1 MIETDQGSRNG
12 YLWREGYRIDLQP
25 WEEEFGERINKL
37 FWAFFDRSEDP
48 DGWNRRWIIQ
58 RDVDWRQVAAQPI
71 DENLTGLIE
80 SFFAV
85 ESWLP
90 DFAGSGLTFYRR
102 LLGLSHN
109 HINWSYE
116 ELKHGRLLELVLER
130 SGARSAEE
138 IARFRRELWRTV
150 WTAPFDTA
158 RQMLCY
164 AMIQEKATNRNYVQ
178 LREVALRQGA
188 EGAAHGLAYLARDEA
203 FHHAYFRDVVKLY
216 LQYDE
221 VGTARDLVHVLNNFR
236 MPAQHLLPN
245 AAERVKAL
253 ARNRIVSRKQI
264 RHEVMAPIIKAV
276 GFRDLDELVSV
287 AEAHGPDGCANGHG
301 VVESVEDLLEE
312 VDRTALATDL
322 FE

>member
-1 MIETDQGSRNG
+1 MTDIDTASRNG
-12 YLWREGYRIDLQP
+12 YVWHEGYRIELQP
-25 WEEEFGERINKL
+25 WEEEFGERINTM
-37 FWAFFDRSEDP
+37 FWDFFDKSEDP
-48 DGWNRRWIIQ
+48 EGWNRRWNIQ

-71 DENLTGLIE
+71 DPNLAGLIE

-109 HINWSYE
+109 HVNWSYE

-130 SGARSAEE
+130 SGARSAAD
-138 IARFRRELWRTV
+138 IAEFRRDLWRTV
-150 WTAPFDTA
+150 WTAPFNTA

-178 LREVALRQGA
+178 LREVALTQGA

-216 LQYDE
+216 LEYDA
-221 VGTARDLVHVLNNFR
+221 VGTARDLVHVVENFR

-253 ARNRIVSRKQI
+253 VRNRIVSRRQI
-264 RHEVMAPIIKAV
+264 RDEVIEPIIKAV
-276 GFRDLDELVSV
+276 GFRDLDELKSV
-287 AEAHGPDGCANGHG
+287 AGPLEPSSPPNGHTRNG
-301 VVESVEDLLEE
+301 AHAAV
-312 VDRTALATDL
+312 
-322 FE
+322 